1 MFWITVMYKRL
12 ISLNG
17 GEKMTLTELR
27 LKSKQA
33 PEIPEEK
40 KVVTDA
46 AEEIEAAP
54 TKKYT
59 KKTKKKED

>member
-1 MFWITVMYKRL
+1 
-12 ISLNG
+12 
-17 GEKMTLTELR
+17 MTLTELR
-27 LKSKQA
+27 LKPKPT

-40 KVVTDA
+40 EVVTDA

-59 KKTKKKED
+59 KKSKKKED

>member
-1 MFWITVMYKRL
+1 
-12 ISLNG
+12 
-17 GEKMTLTELR
+17 MTLTELR
-27 LKSKQA
+27 LKRKPA

-40 KVVTDA
+40 EVVTDA
-46 AEEIEAAP
+46 AEEFDAAP